1 LLFRKDDFE
10 PLVVETCWPTKK
22 ARIGGVRKK
31 RTEQIVL
38 SCDKRVQNQPP
49 DSLLDVPAAGLDA
62 IMDVQEE
69 EHLDVQEEEHLDVPA
84 AQDEVVLEVHM
95 QIESNLELQTE
106 PVQMQIESN
115 LDSIPAQG
123 GVMIGGPSESED
135 PKKTRSLAVL
145 LGGDPTI
152 TSEETACKSKKK
164 SGKRKKS
171 SAKRK

>member
-1 LLFRKDDFE
+1 
-10 PLVVETCWPTKK
+10 
-22 ARIGGVRKK
+22 
-31 RTEQIVL
+31 VL

-49 DSLLDVPAAGLDA
+49 ESLLDVLAVGLDVVPHEA

-69 EHLDVQEEEHLDVPA
+69 AHLDSIQ

-115 LDSIPAQG
+115 LDSIPAQAS
-123 GVMIGGPSESED
+123 VMLWGPSKSED
-135 PKKTRSLAVL
+135 PKKTRSLADP

-152 TSEETACKSKKK
+152 TSEEPACKSKRV
-164 SGKRKKS
+164 KRGRNRVQRGS
-171 SAKRK
+171 DVIFIILS

>member
-1 LLFRKDDFE
+1 MD
-10 PLVVETCWPTKK
+10 
-22 ARIGGVRKK
+22 
-31 RTEQIVL
+31 
-38 SCDKRVQNQPP
+38 VQEEEH
-49 DSLLDVPAAGLDA
+49 LDA

-69 EHLDVQEEEHLDVPA
+69 EHFNVPA

-95 QIESNLELQTE
+95 EIESNLELQTE

-115 LDSIPAQG
+115 LESIPALG
-123 GVMIGGPSESED
+123 GVVIGGPSESED
-135 PKKTRSLAVL
+135 PKKTKSLAVL